1 MANSLDE
8 LGIPRL
14 EFQDFLE
21 KAMRLIPNLD
31 SPAVK
36 AKLLS
41 IEKNP
46 QIGASGMP
54 VNCTKS
60 NCRLLADSLVK
71 YRNDP
76 VPAPLCFQHN
86 QKLVQQIESRSW
98 EHFGN
103 DPIVVENY
111 TIIPRDIWPGV
122 IRARIRQLKNLAP

>member
-1 MANSLDE
+1 LADSLEE
-8 LGIPRL
+8 LGISKL

-21 KAMRLIPNLD
+21 KAMRLIPDLD

-41 IEKNP
+41 IEISR
-46 QIGASGMP
+46 QIGKNGMP
-54 VNCTKS
+54 VKCIKS
-60 NCRLLADSLVK
+60 NCQLWVTYLIK
-71 YRNDP
+71 YRNDS
-76 VPAPLCFQHN
+76 VPAPLCSWHLKQ
-86 QKLVQQIESRSW
+86 LVQEIESRSW

-111 TIIPRDIWPGV
+111 TIIPPDTWPGL

>member
-1 MANSLDE
+1 LANSLDE
-8 LGIPRL
+8 LGISRL

-36 AKLLS
+36 AKLVS
-41 IEKNP
+41 IEKHP
-46 QIGASGMP
+46 QVGASSMQ
-54 VNCTKS
+54 VNCSKG
-60 NCRLLADSLVK
+60 NCRLLARYLIKYKNDS
-71 YRNDP
+71 
-76 VPAPLCFQHN
+76 VPAPICSQHY
-86 QKLVQQIESRSW
+86 QKLVQYVESKSW

-111 TIIPRDIWPGV
+111 TIIPSDIWPGV